1 MTVPSDTT
9 RYSGQELQ
17 SGAMWA
23 ILAPYLGLCL
33 LITVTPGL
41 DTAVVIR
48 STLKNGMRAGLATA
62 LGCALGLFV
71 HAAAMALGLAGLLL
85 RNQIAFEVVK
95 LVGAAFL
102 ILLGLRSL
110 WSARRAQQAPPEE
123 KVAPPTTGRR
133 RLTPTSPLAQGFVT
147 NLTNPK
153 ATLFFLAVLPQFV
166 PTGSPTSAGPVVFGL
181 AVIAVL
187 FSLTGLS
194 LVAVALSRVRRW
206 LDSPMFRRLQEGL
219 LGVTLMALGTR
230 VALE

>member
-1 MTVPSDTT
+1 
-9 RYSGQELQ
+9 
-17 SGAMWA
+17 MWGT
-23 ILAPYLGLCL
+23 LAPYLGLCL

-71 HAAAMALGLAGLLL
+71 HALVVALGLAGLLL
-85 RNQIAFEVVK
+85 RNQAAFEVVK

-102 ILLGLRSL
+102 VLLGLRSL
-110 WSARRAQQAPPEE
+110 WSARRAEPAPLEDE
-123 KVAPPTTGRR
+123 VVPTTRRR

-153 ATLFFLAVLPQFV
+153 ATLFFLAALPQFV
-166 PTGSPTSAGPVVFGL
+166 PTGGTAAAMPVALAL

-187 FSLTGLS
+187 FSLSGLS

-206 LDSPMFRRLQEGL
+206 LDSPLFRRLQEGL
-219 LGVTLMALGTR
+219 LGLTLVALGTR